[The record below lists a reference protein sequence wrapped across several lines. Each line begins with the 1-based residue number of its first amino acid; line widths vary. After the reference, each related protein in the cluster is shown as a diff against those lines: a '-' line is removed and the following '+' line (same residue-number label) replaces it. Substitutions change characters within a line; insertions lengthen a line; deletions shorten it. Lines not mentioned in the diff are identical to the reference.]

1 MKKKIIKTLL
11 ILLVVIISFVAGFTT
26 SEYRWKKNRPIRASM
41 AAFSGTCAYQKKD
54 IPEALEDLYAA
65 VYLDPSNSDAHLGL
79 GSLFYEQGLYDLSL
93 HEYGKYLQN
102 PTNGMLTIFSEKKYK
117 QQSER
122 MVKRDVAWVYCY
134 IGDIYEKKGDKSK
147 SIENYGKA
155 QKSDPDFKKYIE
167 TYIKFI
173 NDMKVKE
180 PRHIKKLELLT
191 KTLTRIK
198 EAEKGT

>member
-1 MKKKIIKTLL
+1 MKNKILKTVAIL
-11 ILLVVIISFVAGFTT
+11 LLVVISFGAGIGV
-26 SEYRWKKNRPIRASM
+26 SEYQRKKNRARLASV

-79 GSLFYEQGLYDLSL
+79 GSIFYEQGLYDLSL
-93 HEYGKYLQN
+93 YEYQKYLQN
-102 PTNGMLTIFSEKKYK
+102 PTNGMLTTFSEKKYK
-117 QQSER
+117 QQSEG
-122 MVKRDVAWVYCY
+122 MVKRDIAWVYCY

-147 SIENYGKA
+147 SLENYGKA
-155 QKSDPDFKKYIE
+155 LKSDPDFKKYIE

-173 NDMKVKE
+173 NDMKIKE

-191 KTLTRIK
+191 KTLTKIR